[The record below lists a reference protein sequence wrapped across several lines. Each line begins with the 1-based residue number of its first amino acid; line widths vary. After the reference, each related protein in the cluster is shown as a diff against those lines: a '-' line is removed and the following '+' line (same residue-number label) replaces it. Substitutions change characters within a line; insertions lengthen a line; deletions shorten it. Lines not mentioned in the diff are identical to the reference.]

1 MCRFQFATQI
11 FSTSLLFFLTPF
23 LTLSS
28 EVLKRLMYYYL
39 FGQPIDGQRYVHHN
53 SSRIKNVK
61 IPVIQSAFNHIEYIS
76 SVESSSFDL
85 MIAL

>member
-1 MCRFQFATQI
+1 MCRFQFTTRI
-11 FSTSLLFFLTPF
+11 FSTPF

-61 IPVIQSAFNHIEYIS
+61 IPVIQSAFNHTEYIS
-76 SVESSSFDL
+76 SVGSSSFDL

>member
-61 IPVIQSAFNHIEYIS
+61 IPV
-76 SVESSSFDL
+76 SSSQPL
-85 MIAL
+85 TILSILVLWEVLHLS

>member
-1 MCRFQFATQI
+1 MCRFQFTTRI
-11 FSTSLLFFLTPF
+11 FSTPF

-39 FGQPIDGQRYVHHN
+39 FGQTIDGQRYVHHN

-61 IPVIQSAFNHIEYIS
+61 IPV
-76 SVESSSFDL
+76 SSSQPL
-85 MIAL
+85 SILSILVLWEVLHLI